1 MIKKTHHF
9 GRRLAIGALSLFAAG
24 ALQAQWVEV
33 GDAGVTLGSAQRTG
47 ATSGLPLPSISG
59 TILNGFDG
67 DFFYITITNPAIFS
81 ATTVG
86 GSSLDTM
93 LYLFTLNG
101 TPVYLNDDAPGGA
114 SVQSNLPPGHALG
127 PMSIGTYI
135 IGISLSGAEPINI
148 GNQPLFADG
157 VFSTDIRGARPGAL
171 GPVNGVTPATFSETG
186 LYTILLT
193 GAVTS
198 AIPEPGTVALL
209 ACSGVLGL
217 AAWRRVRKTAR

>member
-1 MIKKTHHF
+1 
-9 GRRLAIGALSLFAAG
+9 
-24 ALQAQWVEV
+24 
-33 GDAGVTLGSAQRTG
+33 VTLGTAQSTG
-47 ATSGLPLPSISG
+47 VTSGLPLPSISG

-86 GSSLDTM
+86 GSTLDTM

-101 TPVYLNDDAPGGA
+101 NPVYLNDDAPSGT

-148 GNQPLFADG
+148 SNQNLFADG
-157 VFSTDIRGARPGAL
+157 TFSTDIRGARPGAL
-171 GPVNGVTPATFSETG
+171 GPVAGVRTATVSETG

-193 GAVTS
+193 GATTS
-198 AIPEPGTVALL
+198 AIPEPGTIALVV
-209 ACSGVLGL
+209 CSGLVGL
-217 AAWRRVRKTAR
+217 AAWRRRARKSAQ